1 MNYITN
7 DLGKQVPA
15 SGAPGSYA
23 RVEAMFPFFIM
34 TYKGRGMTRAERRQ
48 AIGRF
53 VLPENPLTDLE
64 IDYLLDLTAS
74 AD

>member
-15 SGAPGSYA
+15 SGAPGSYV
-23 RVEAMFPFFIM
+23 RVEVMFPFFIK
-34 TYKGRGMTRAERRQ
+34 TYKAAGMSRAERRQ

-53 VLPENPLTDLE
+53 ILPENPLTELE
-64 IDYLLDLTAS
+64 IEYLLDLTAS